1 MRSLAGV
8 LARQAARV
16 RSGRELALSLA
27 RAVLLTLAATL
38 TAAPLAAAWGI
49 AHAEVEDYLGP
60 HQVRFATDYSAELKL
75 DLGPIGNAYLPSPV
89 RPVGAT
95 ITVGGVGTA
104 AESVGSLF
112 SEQTL
117 AAYVGLYNDPEGA
130 VQGIV
135 ERLQE
140 RAVVEGLKVEALLV
154 VAAAAFALRS
164 RLLAPWAA
172 QWLTLRR
179 AVMVYA
185 IVLGLVVGSILVP
198 PPMTAER
205 RIPVSV
211 PGATARLDSLTVDSV
226 LLADLLD
233 RGIKGITLL
242 SERQQ
247 KAVRAYIDAA
257 GASLV
262 SQTAA
267 LPRPAES
274 ESMLLGFSDLHCN
287 RATTELLTRLVR
299 ATRPTLVLS
308 SGDDTVN
315 GTAAERGCIRREAA
329 IAGDIPFLVATGN
342 HDSNVTESQMAG
354 DGMIVLDGGVV
365 EAGGVSVLGDDDP
378 EQNIPFSVDRVK
390 DRPETEEQL
399 GQRMVDVARSR
410 RTDVIL
416 THQPAASVMIMDTP
430 NPPAR
435 LVLWGHFHAEVGP
448 TVRTHED
455 GSWTVGMQ
463 QGTAGGVRQ
472 PTFTSFSTPFSPPL
486 ISADVYFYFRDQATG
501 LITGVQPVHF
511 LPDASVR
518 IEDRIAT
525 GDLEALPLDTR
536 IKLGGATP
544 TPESTRTRPAGAE
557 TRPAESATPR

>member
-1 MRSLAGV
+1 
-8 LARQAARV
+8 
-16 RSGRELALSLA
+16 
-27 RAVLLTLAATL
+27 
-38 TAAPLAAAWGI
+38 
-49 AHAEVEDYLGP
+49 
-60 HQVRFATDYSAELKL
+60 
-75 DLGPIGNAYLPSPV
+75 
-89 RPVGAT
+89 
-95 ITVGGVGTA
+95 
-104 AESVGSLF
+104 
-112 SEQTL
+112 
-117 AAYVGLYNDPEGA
+117 
-130 VQGIV
+130 
-135 ERLQE
+135 
-140 RAVVEGLKVEALLV
+140 
-154 VAAAAFALRS
+154 
-164 RLLAPWAA
+164 
-172 QWLTLRR
+172 
-179 AVMVYA
+179 MV
-185 IVLGLVVGSILVP
+185 
-198 PPMTAER
+198 ER
-205 RIPVSV
+205 RIPVRV

-242 SERQQ
+242 SARQQ
-247 KAVRAYIDAA
+247 KAMRAYIDTAN
-257 GASLV
+257 ASLV
-262 SQTAA
+262 AQRAA
-267 LPRPAES
+267 LPRPTES
-274 ESMLLGFSDLHCN
+274 ESMLMGFSDLHCN

-299 ATRPTLVLS
+299 ATQPTLVLS
-308 SGDDTVN
+308 SGDDTVH

-365 EAGGVSVLGDDDP
+365 EAGGVTVLGDDDP
-378 EQNIPFSVDRVK
+378 EHNIPFSVDRVK
-390 DRPETEEQL
+390 DRPETEEEL
-399 GQRMVDVARSR
+399 GQRLVDVARSR

-416 THQPAASVMIMDTP
+416 THQPAASVVIMDTP
-430 NPPAR
+430 NLPAR

-472 PTFTSFSTPFSPPL
+472 PTITSFSTPFSPPL

-525 GDLEALPLDTR
+525 GNLEALPLDTR

-557 TRPAESATPR
+557 STPLRL